1 MTFELLVLVV
11 GVIIAGC
18 MLVVAVVAQGFK
30 GLSPRGR
37 GNLPH
42 KFYGILGDGSIPAW
56 AGEPPYNGVAGLR
69 LIQSVYISYTSN
81 RDVAARLARLTGI
94 LGCD

>member
-37 GNLPH
+37 GNPQGLPYRR
-42 KFYGILGDGSIPAW
+42 KGCRSIPAW
-56 AGEPPYNGVAGLR
+56 AGEPSL
-69 LIQSVYISYTSN
+69 
-81 RDVAARLARLTGI
+81 
-94 LGCD
+94 